1 MFGDTSRLQK
11 TSIFFIGHGL
21 AALAFVVSGVKNALR
36 RRAAA
41 ACDAPMLLGPLGPY
55 CLTMLV
61 VNGSRMLIP
70 RLKSYLSIVTAVLIL
85 GQMAA
90 AQAEALPDFTDLVVQ
105 ASPAVVNIS
114 TRQKMPERSTVSNQ
128 MPDLEGLPPQLRE
141 FFERN
146 IPKGQR
152 TPKGDRQ
159 RETQSL
165 GSGFIISADGYVL
178 TNNHVID
185 GADEILVRLS
195 DRSELKAKLIG
206 TDPRTDVAVLKIE
219 GKDLPIVKIGNSEKL
234 KVGEWV
240 LAIGSPFGFDHSVTK
255 GIVSAKGRSLP
266 NDTYVPF
273 IQTDVAI
280 NPGNSGG
287 PLFNMSGEVVGINS
301 QIFTRSGGFMGLSF
315 AIPIDVAMDVANQ
328 LKAGGKVNRGWLGVV
343 IQEVNKDLAESFGL
357 DKPAGALVAQV
368 LENGPAAKGGVQVGD
383 VILSANGQPIVM
395 SADLPHLVGN
405 LKDGSKADLEVI
417 RDGKRKN
424 LTVTIGALPEEGQEM
439 DVPDSGVER
448 SSNRLGVSVVD
459 LSAEQKKSYDL
470 KGGVVIKEVQ
480 DGPAALIGLQ
490 PGDVITHLNNQAIT
504 SAKNFTEVAKELP
517 KNRSVSMRVLRQGR
531 ASFITFKLAE

>member
-1 MFGDTSRLQK
+1 MST
-11 TSIFFIGHGL
+11 
-21 AALAFVVSGVKNALR
+21 
-36 RRAAA
+36 
-41 ACDAPMLLGPLGPY
+41 P
-55 CLTMLV
+55 
-61 VNGSRMLIP
+61 RM
-70 RLKSYLSIVTAVLIL
+70 KSYFSLIAAVLML
-85 GQMAA
+85 GQVAT
-90 AQAEALPDFTDLVVQ
+90 AQAENLPDFTGLVEQ

-114 TRQKMPERSTVSNQ
+114 TRQKLPDRAVANKQ
-128 MPDLEGLPPQLRE
+128 MPDLEGLPPMLRE
-141 FFERN
+141 FLERSM
-146 IPKGQR
+146 PPGSR
-152 TPKGDRQ
+152 APGAGKGDRQ
-159 RETQSL
+159 REAQSL
-165 GSGFIISADGYVL
+165 GSGFIISPDGYVL

-219 GKDLPIVKIGNSEKL
+219 GKDLPTAKLGNSNTL

-287 PLFNMSGEVVGINS
+287 PLFNMAGEVVGINS

-328 LKAGGKVNRGWLGVV
+328 LKASGKVSRGWLGVV

-368 LENGPAAKGGVQVGD
+368 LEDGPAAKGGLQVGD
-383 VILSANGQPIVM
+383 VILSANGQPVVM
-395 SADLPHLVGN
+395 SADLPHLIGN
-405 LKDGSKADLEVI
+405 LKDGSKAELEVI
-417 RDGKRKN
+417 RDGKRQK
-424 LTVTIGALPEEGQEM
+424 LTVTVGALPDEGLEM
-439 DVPDSGVER
+439 GGAAGATAER
-448 SSNRLGVSVVD
+448 SSNRLGVSVIE
-459 LSAEQKKSYDL
+459 LTAEQKKTLDI
-470 KGGVVIKEVQ
+470 KGGVAIKEVT
-480 DGPAALIGLQ
+480 DGPASLIGLQ

-504 SAKNFTEVAKELP
+504 SGKQFTDVAKSLP
-517 KNRSVSMRVLRQGR
+517 KDRSVSMRVLRQGR
-531 ASFITFKLAE
+531 ATFITFKLSE